1 MVIAIV
7 LAAALAQY
15 DPTGS
20 FQSFG
25 SAPGWT
31 IYQSKKSDTCST
43 AATFEGDVELS
54 FYWFPRKDTL
64 SIFIHD
70 PKLKSIENDKD
81 YEIEVIFNKSGR
93 LDQGWGKRQATGDIN
108 EDGVHGF
115 VLALQGKVAL
125 TDVAASTNISFWYKD
140 KMVDVLNL
148 SGSAAMIAEIRRCAS
163 QLIAAHPL
171 DPFED

>member
-1 MVIAIV
+1 MVIAIA
-7 LAAALAQY
+7 LAAALAQEE
-15 DPTGS
+15 PSS

-25 SAPGWT
+25 SVPGWT
-31 IYQSKKSDTCST
+31 IYQSKKSDICNAD
-43 AATFEGDVELS
+43 AAFEGDVDLS
-54 FYWFPRKDTL
+54 FYWFPRKDAL

-70 PKLKSIENDKD
+70 PKLKAIENDKE

-93 LDQGWGKRQATGDIN
+93 LDQGWGKRHATGDIN

-115 VLALQGKVAL
+115 VLALPGQVAL
-125 TDVAASTNISFWYKD
+125 TDVASSTNISFWYKD
-140 KMVDVLNL
+140 KVVDVLNL